1 MSTLSQRVAKFA
13 GRDKPAVIAAL
24 AVAIPVEKDVDVH
37 AMDEFLSPFCR
48 QLFFVALMGLNA
60 KAE

>member
-13 GRDKPAVIAAL
+13 GRGKPAVIAAL

-37 AMDEFLSPFCR
+37 AMDEFLSPFVPTIISRC
-48 QLFFVALMGLNA
+48 FNGI
-60 KAE
+60 